1 MSDSE
6 PEVEYEPESFTIG
19 GFPLTV
25 TTIAFM
31 PIELLMKNRD
41 KETDISGQKLWC
53 GSLGVIQHILNNPSI
68 AQGSVVVELG
78 AGTGVL
84 GMMCKKLGAKDVI
97 LTDHDPISIANMVTD
112 CAANDVVATVSR
124 LDWYEPSF
132 DNWVS
137 PTESVLIVAGDV
149 LYKQALIKP
158 FFATVTQLFA
168 KFASATMLL
177 CHIPR
182 AGVEQGE
189 VVAAAQESG
198 FVISEIARDLWSTG
212 DLFKYCE
219 PDDLAK
225 RGCTAYNMGDAKYVH
240 MYKRNLSSS

>member
-19 GFPLTV
+19 GFALTV

-41 KETDISGQKLWC
+41 KETEISGQKLWC
-53 GSLGVIQHILNNPSI
+53 GSLGVIQHILNNPHI
-68 AQGSVVVELG
+68 VNGVVVVELG

-84 GMMCKKLGAKDVI
+84 GMICKKLGAKEVI

-112 CAANDVVATVSR
+112 CTTNDVVATVER
-124 LDWYEPSF
+124 MDWYAYEPKF
-132 DNWVS
+132 DWAVA
-137 PTESVLIVAGDV
+137 PTERVLLAAGDV

-158 FFATVTQLFA
+158 FFTTVTQLFA
-168 KFASATMLL
+168 KFPTATMLL

-189 VVAAAQESG
+189 VVAAAQECG
-198 FVISEIARDLWSTG
+198 FVISEIPRELWSTG
-212 DLFKYCE
+212 DLFEYCE
-219 PDDLAK
+219 PDDLA
-225 RGCTAYNMGDAKYVH
+225 RARLYSISLAP
-240 MYKRNLSSS
+240 